1 MKHHEM
7 KFFRGPE
14 FPGWKCVQW
23 SKERK
28 KMDEVEGRSLTK
40 WLEAAGTSFP

>member
-14 FPGWKCVQW
+14 FPGWKRVWC
-23 SKERK
+23 SKGRK
-28 KMDEVEGRSLTK
+28 KMDEVEGQSLTK
-40 WLEAAGTSFP
+40 GLEAAAASFP